1 MIHMTLCKVIGT
13 LVATQ
18 KNEHL
23 KKHKIL
29 IVQPIDLDGKF
40 IGRDIL
46 ALDTADAGVGDTVL
60 IIQEG
65 QGAAQA
71 IGDKKAPVH
80 TVIVAVVDGMEVT
93 VK

>member
-1 MIHMTLCKVIGT
+1 MILCKVIGT

-29 IVQPIDLDGKF
+29 IVQPIDLDKKF

-46 ALDTADAGVGDTVL
+46 ALDSVDAGVGDIVL
-60 IIQEG
+60 VVQEG
-65 QGAAQA
+65 QSAAQV
-71 IGDKKAPVH
+71 IKNKKAPVH
-80 TVIVAVVDGMEVT
+80 SVIVAVVDGFELAE
-93 VK
+93 